1 MKNKDTH
8 YQLQQIRDNVYAYR
22 KELFVLI
29 IMLMY
34 IYVAWRAD
42 VLGHAQPSQFV
53 ITSHET
59 KLPQPHISQT
69 TVNKIQ
75 QLQNNNVNVQ
85 SLFNQARQNPFQ
97 E

>member
-1 MKNKDTH
+1 MKNKDLH
-8 YQLQQIRDNVYAYR
+8 YQLQIIRDRVFHYR
-22 KELFVLI
+22 IELFLLAMVLV
-29 IMLMY
+29 Y
-34 IYVAWRAD
+34 VYVAWRAD

-53 ITSHET
+53 ISSKET
-59 KLPQPHISQT
+59 KLPEPHISQV

-85 SLFNQARQNPFQ
+85 ALFNQARQDPFQ